1 MNLLNTHIIMIKIKS
16 LSKYYGNIIALNS
29 VNFTISENSIFG
41 FLGPNGAG
49 KTTLIRVL
57 TGLIIPDSGTVSI
70 NEEPINRFNM
80 KRIGYLPEE
89 RGLYK
94 KMKVGEQ
101 AIYLSVMKGLTRQE
115 AEKRLKN
122 WFEKLEISD
131 WWNKTT
137 ETLSKGMQQ
146 KVQFIISVVHQPEV
160 LILDEPLSGLDPI
173 NRDVIGK
180 EIIELNKKGTT
191 IVLSTHDMN
200 SVEQFCSEVILMNNG
215 KIIISGNVDEIKHA
229 RKSCLY
235 EFCFKQNKEILNEQ
249 CRKLNA
255 KIISEEKTTNGYCTR
270 IQLRNEQESETI
282 LSVVLQKIGLVSFRE
297 MLPSMNDVF
306 VESINTKLL

>member
-1 MNLLNTHIIMIKIKS
+1 MIEIKKLTKEYNNT
-16 LSKYYGNIIALNS
+16 IALDSISFDIPKGS
-29 VNFTISENSIFG
+29 VFG

-57 TGLIIPDSGTVSI
+57 TGLIIPDFGTVKI
-70 NEEPINRFNM
+70 NGEPINKFNV

-101 AIYLSVMKGLTRQE
+101 AVYLAVMKGLTRQE
-115 AEKRLKN
+115 AEKRLKK

-131 WWNKTT
+131 WWDKKV

-146 KVQFIISVVHQPEV
+146 KVQFIISAIHQPDV

-173 NRDVIGK
+173 NREVLGN
-180 EIIELNKKGTT
+180 EILELNKKGMT

-200 SVEQFCSEVILMNNG
+200 SVEQFCNEVILMNKG
-215 KIIISGNVDEIKHA
+215 KIILSGNVDEIKQA
-229 RKSCLY
+229 KKSCVY
-235 EFCFKQNKEILNEQ
+235 EFHFKQNSEIFIEQ

-255 KIISEEKTTNGYCTR
+255 R
-270 IQLRNEQESETI
+270 IVSDEI
-282 LSVVLQKIGLVSFRE
+282 LL
-297 MLPSMNDVF
+297 
-306 VESINTKLL
+306 